1 MKIKGVVLL
10 VGERAINSQQLL
22 RWLEDQ
28 GCRCRTV
35 QSCLDA
41 CNLVSRTQF
50 NLVLTDYELPDG
62 TAFQLLD
69 RLVGSSTTLFFS
81 ARVERGSLWVKML
94 DRGQRSIGEPVLQS
108 DALTDALTRVL
119 SVRASGKTAAVR
131 S

>member
-1 MKIKGVVLL
+1 M
-10 VGERAINSQQLL
+10 
-22 RWLEDQ
+22 
-28 GCRCRTV
+28 
-35 QSCLDA
+35 
-41 CNLVSRTQF
+41 QF

-94 DRGQRSIGEPVLQS
+94 DRGKRSIGEPVLQS